1 MTASAAVFSV
11 AFFFVSLTV
20 VPSFYDC
27 GRSFR
32 ESCPVVPGGWIILE
46 IYER

>member
-1 MTASAAVFSV
+1 MTVSAMVFSV
-11 AFFFVSLTV
+11 AFFFVSLV
-20 VPSFYDC
+20 VPSFHDC

-32 ESCPVVPGGWIILE
+32 ESCPVVPDRWIILE